1 MNVLVLPQSK
11 HMPPCLSHWL
21 QPSEDSETQM
31 RKELELKVQM
41 IWLWV
46 CIFLFLLSI
55 SRPPFK
61 GSTSQSSAQS
71 ASRKVTNSPSFWS
84 EEWEEGPPRVEEISL
99 LFFFFFLSLQLLSQ
113 EVHNTVEILNLGHSS
128 QRTKKEEMDLELKS
142 VQKRAEKRSLRNGS
156 HIIVYELMVSCL
168 RSMCMDLSL

>member
-1 MNVLVLPQSK
+1 MNVLVVPQIEQAHAALSLPLITTLWGLRNTNEEGIRTQSTNDLAVSLYFSF
-11 HMPPCLSHWL
+11 P
-21 QPSEDSETQM
+21 
-31 RKELELKVQM
+31 
-41 IWLWV
+41 
-46 CIFLFLLSI
+46 SI